1 MKLRRVLCWMG
12 WRSELLWTGN
22 QGGAARGVMFEPTL
36 CMRVSSYTHTCVGPC
51 STNLK
56 LWVDSAFLGDIQEQ
70 EAIPMGSILT

>member
-1 MKLRRVLCWMG
+1 MLDGVAVRATLDWKSG
-12 WRSELLWTGN
+12 
-22 QGGAARGVMFEPTL
+22 RGCQRVMFEPTL
-36 CMRVSSYTHTCVGPC
+36 CVRVSSYTHTCVGPC